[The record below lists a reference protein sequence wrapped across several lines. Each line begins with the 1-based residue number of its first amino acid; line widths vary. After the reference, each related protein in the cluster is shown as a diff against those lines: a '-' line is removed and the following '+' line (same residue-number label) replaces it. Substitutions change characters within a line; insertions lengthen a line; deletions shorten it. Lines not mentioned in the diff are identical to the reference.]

1 MNKILLNLLLIL
13 SSQFSLAQEI
23 DKEIIDFFSDEKNQN
38 YVNNNGYY
46 FIDIPLE
53 KSYQNR
59 LSGTINIKDT
69 SYIDFK
75 MIDVNFDIN
84 DYRYY
89 LLANKKVILVLKSL
103 NHIIKEMDLND

>member
-1 MNKILLNLLLIL
+1 
-13 SSQFSLAQEI
+13 
-23 DKEIIDFFSDEKNQN
+23 
-38 YVNNNGYY
+38 
-46 FIDIPLE
+46 
-53 KSYQNR
+53 
-59 LSGTINIKDT
+59 
-69 SYIDFK
+69 